1 VRLHAG
7 IDLSGVL
14 GSVARWADDLP
25 DPARW
30 RHVTDRAG
38 ALIAERIGRA
48 FDVVLS
54 DGIVSQLCVPLY
66 RRLAARPPEWATL
79 MEAVGRVHV
88 GSMQALLRP
97 GGTGILVGDFAF
109 AAPCAEVAAPRW
121 DALPDEV
128 RARLAGGA
136 LALRRPDYLIALVAE
151 TPGLVDARLTEPW
164 LWSQPAAL
172 SLAYAVLFRREDA
185 SG

>member
-1 VRLHAG
+1 
-7 IDLSGVL
+7 VL
-14 GSVARWADDLP
+14 GSVERWADDFP

-30 RHVTDRAG
+30 RHITARAI

-54 DGIVSQLCVPLY
+54 DGIVSQLCVPFY
-66 RRLAARPPEWATL
+66 RRLAARPPEWAAL
-79 MEAVGRVHV
+79 MEAVGHVHL

-109 AAPCAEVAAPRW
+109 AAPGADVPTPGW
-121 DALPDEV
+121 DALPAEL

-136 LALRRPDYLIALVAE
+136 LALRRPDYLTALVAE

-164 LWSQPAAL
+164 LWFQPDGL
-172 SLAYAVLFRREDA
+172 SLAYAVLFRREYA
-185 SG
+185 SD